1 MKLYT
6 NNQGQW
12 VGTQEQARKEF
23 GKDYALVDVPVS
35 KEALLGWLNKCRV
48 ISQSHQEAAGYCAP
62 QPQTEAPVYESKL
75 TRPHHWQTIK
85 ECAEKAPLKDLGV
98 ALAVAMNR
106 LAEGAE

>member
-12 VGTQEQARKEF
+12 VGTQDEARRQF
-23 GKDYALVDVPVS
+23 GKDFAMVEVPTS
-35 KEALLGWLNKCRV
+35 KEALMKWLNKCMV
-48 ISQSHQEAAGYCAP
+48 VSQAHQQAAVASGA
-62 QPQTEAPVYESKL
+62 QTVPTSTLMK
-75 TRPHHWQTIK
+75 PHAWQTIK